1 VSGESLVSLLLAAWL
16 LVMGVVLVPAFRPR
30 RLAKQSGP
38 ADGPTLVEDFV
49 EAIARGDFEAADQA
63 AASVF
68 DRARRR
74 VALAD
79 RDRVLPFGP

>member
-1 VSGESLVSLLLAAWL
+1 VSGESLVALLLAAWL
-16 LVMGVVLVPAFRPR
+16 LVMGVVRVPAFRPR
-30 RLAKQSGP
+30 RLEESPGAVDGP
-38 ADGPTLVEDFV
+38 ALVEDFV

-74 VALAD
+74 VAAD
-79 RDRVLPFGP
+79 RNRALPSAR